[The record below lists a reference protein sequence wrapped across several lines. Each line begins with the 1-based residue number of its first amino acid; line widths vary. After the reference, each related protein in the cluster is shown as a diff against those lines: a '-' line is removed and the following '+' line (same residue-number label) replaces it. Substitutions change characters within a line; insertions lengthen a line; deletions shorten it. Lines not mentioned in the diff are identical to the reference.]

1 MTLVAII
8 IIIHNYNYL
17 QRGTLQIFII
27 RDSLAKYSENPEV
40 ISIMSTL
47 NLLAFLLGGLAGLC
61 MEEISIYLINKRVTE
76 PITLKL
82 SGSIGKSLSWIAAG
96 AFSWFF
102 VVYINGLNLKTVE
115 ILLLL
120 SVCIVLS
127 VVDITIRKIPN
138 ALVLLALVTGYV
150 FRYYTA
156 IIRILNSSCSGFY
169 RSCRVYASHVFRKA
183 CRNGRCQ
190 VRRSGG
196 VLFGSVRLSYL
207 DDSDERRARSIYNIP
222 LRYGQRYGKIE
233 NRAGSVSRVR
243 FCFRYTL
250 KMLNENYT
258 FLDFIM
264 NRLYL
269 G

>member
-1 MTLVAII
+1 
-8 IIIHNYNYL
+8 
-17 QRGTLQIFII
+17 
-27 RDSLAKYSENPEV
+27 
-40 ISIMSTL
+40 MSTL

-76 PITLKL
+76 PITLKF

-150 FRYYTA
+150 FPVLYGDNTD
-156 IIRILNSSCSGFY
+156 IKF
-169 RSCRVYASHVFRKA
+169 K
-183 CRNGRCQ
+183 
-190 VRRSGG
+190 
-196 VLFGSVRLSYL
+196 LFGLLSVLPCLCFPCFSESLSEWAM
-207 DDSDERRARSIYNIP
+207 SSSP
-222 LRYGQRYGKIE
+222 QRWGFVWE
-233 NRAGSVSRVR
+233 CTAFLSR
-243 FCFRYTL
+243 
-250 KMLNENYT
+250 
-258 FLDFIM
+258 
-264 NRLYL
+264 
-269 G
+269 

>member
-1 MTLVAII
+1 
-8 IIIHNYNYL
+8 
-17 QRGTLQIFII
+17 
-27 RDSLAKYSENPEV
+27 LAKYSENPEV

-76 PITLKL
+76 PITLKF

-150 FRYYTA
+150 FPVLYGDNTD
-156 IIRILNSSCSGFY
+156 IKF
-169 RSCRVYASHVFRKA
+169 K
-183 CRNGRCQ
+183 
-190 VRRSGG
+190 
-196 VLFGSVRLSYL
+196 LFGLFIGLAVFMLPMFFGKLVGMGDVKFAAAVGFCLGVYGFLISMILMSVVLVAYTIYL
-207 DDSDERRARSIYNIP
+207 YAT
-222 LRYGQRYGKIE
+222 GKGTVKSKI
-233 NRAGSVSRVR
+233 ALGPFLAFGFVSVIL
-243 FCFRYTL
+243 L